1 MFISA
6 CTGIDVNSEQGIKL
20 SSESGTDIKSNS
32 YIAAT
37 ASGTLDLT
45 AGPSMKL
52 SAGRIDLNGGAGRA
66 AAKAACAEKAEKPPI
81 IPAHE
86 PWKRPVV
93 KGAKRGKNWKP

>member
-1 MFISA
+1 
-6 CTGIDVNSEQGIKL
+6 
-20 SSESGTDIKSNS
+20 
-32 YIAAT
+32 
-37 ASGTLDLT
+37 
-45 AGPSMKL
+45 MKL